1 MRAEATAGA
10 SQLEVWHHSGH
21 DHTTTREHERA
32 PMSGRRIR
40 LKYVLLTILIFI
52 VVLVVAGLASTGWL
66 DALGAAPKGER
77 LARIQRSP
85 NYRDGA
91 FRNTDTTNTAPNTGT
106 WEMLRRWLGG
116 KEQRVPPG
124 PLPIVKIARGNFDR
138 PPESGLRATW
148 LGHSTVLVEIDG
160 SRVLLDPVWA
170 RRASPSSLI
179 GPKRFFPP
187 PLALEDLPPIDAIM
201 TSHDHYDHLDRGVI
215 RALAKSSSQS
225 AARFI
230 VPLGVGAHLER
241 WGISPER
248 ITELDW
254 GESTTVGPLTLT
266 ATPAR
271 HFSGRGLSDRNHTLW
286 ASWSIKGPVHR
297 VFHSG
302 DTGPFSGFGEIGLQH
317 GPFDLT
323 LVKIGAYDDS
333 WPDIHL
339 SPEQAVDAHG
349 KLRGKVM
356 LPIHWGTFNLA
367 FHRWDEPAD
376 RVVAAG
382 VGTTVVVP
390 KPGES
395 VEPARPSRVES
406 WWRTLRSN

>member
-1 MRAEATAGA
+1 MITMLVALIASTSWLDTLGA
-10 SQLEVWHHSGH
+10 SPE
-21 DHTTTREHERA
+21 
-32 PMSGRRIR
+32 
-40 LKYVLLTILIFI
+40 
-52 VVLVVAGLASTGWL
+52 
-66 DALGAAPKGER
+66 GER

-91 FRNTDTTNTAPNTGT
+91 FRNPDATSTTPKGGT
-106 WEMLRRWLGG
+106 WQMLRRWMGG

-124 PLPIVKIARGNFDR
+124 PLPVVTLKRGDFDR

-160 SRVLLDPVWA
+160 ARILLDPVWA
-170 RRASPSSLI
+170 RRASPTRLI

-187 PLALEDLPPIDAIM
+187 PLSLHDLPPLDAIM
-201 TSHDHYDHLDRGVI
+201 TSHDHYDHLDRDVV
-215 RALAKSSSQS
+215 RALAKSPAQS
-225 AARFI
+225 KARFV

-241 WGISPER
+241 WGVALDR

-254 GESTTVGPLTLT
+254 GESTTVGSLELT

-271 HFSGRGLSDRNHTLW
+271 HFSGRGLFNGNHTLW
-286 ASWSIKGPVHR
+286 ASWSVKGPVHR

-302 DTGPFSGFGEIGLQH
+302 DTGPFNGFYGIGMQY

-323 LVKIGAYDDS
+323 LMKIGAYDRA

-339 SPEQAVDAHG
+339 NPEEAVDAHT
-349 KLRGKVM
+349 KLRGKVL

-367 FHRWDEPAD
+367 FHSWDEPAE
-376 RVVAAG
+376 RVIAAA
-382 VGTTVVVP
+382 VGTVVVIP

-395 VEPARPSRVES
+395 IEPAKPRVADS
-406 WWRTLRSN
+406 WWRQVRR

>member
-1 MRAEATAGA
+1 
-10 SQLEVWHHSGH
+10 
-21 DHTTTREHERA
+21 
-32 PMSGRRIR
+32 MSPRRFRIKHA
-40 LKYVLLTILIFI
+40 LLGILVLA
-52 VVLVVAGLASTGWL
+52 VVLLVVALASTHWL
-66 DALGAAPKGER
+66 DTMGAAPEGKR

-91 FRNTDTTNTAPNTGT
+91 FRNPDATSSTPEGGT
-106 WEMLRRWLGG
+106 MQMLRRWLGG

-124 PLPIVKIARGNFDR
+124 PMPIVTLTRADFDT
-138 PPESGLRATW
+138 PPASGLRATW
-148 LGHSTVLVEIDG
+148 LGHSSVLVEIDG
-160 SRVLLDPVWA
+160 ARILLDPVWA

-179 GPKRFFPP
+179 GPRRFFPP
-187 PLALEDLPPIDAIM
+187 PLSLDDLPPLDAVM

-215 RALAKSSSQS
+215 RALARSASQS
-225 AARFI
+225 RARFV

-241 WGISPER
+241 WGVAPSR

-271 HFSGRGLSDRNHTLW
+271 HFSGRGLFDRNHTLW
-286 ASWSIKGPVHR
+286 ASWAVKGPAHT

-302 DTGPFSGFGEIGLQH
+302 DTGPFNGFAAIGLEH

-323 LVKIGAYDDS
+323 LMKIGAYDNA

-339 SPEQAVDAHG
+339 NPEQAVAAHAD
-349 KLRGKVM
+349 LRGKAL

-376 RVVAAG
+376 RIVAAAT
-382 VGTTVVVP
+382 GTTLIMP
-390 KPGES
+390 KPGQS
-395 VEPARPSRVES
+395 IEPASAPSVNT
-406 WWRTLRSN
+406 WWRAVNRR